1 MKKSVVFIFAVLLS
15 LIATKTTAQ
24 TLEAGDPNEI
34 WSFPVVY
41 NLDEKISWY
50 FDLAGTTFDA
60 GQDLYLWAWSPFE
73 PDAGNWENS
82 SEFAKLIYVK
92 DKIWRMELT
101 PTEYFGK
108 TPDEINESAGFW
120 MRLKDKTGTTQS
132 GVINFK
138 VPDISDFVKSGNTVG
153 TVPEKFIV
161 TTPIAI
167 LFNANTVAGFKD
179 VTEVHLHS
187 GANSWTNTIEYHAWE
202 TEGCE
207 PQSACY
213 TNCIYMGDGIWRK
226 DMIPYEYYLVDDDY
240 PLENIMGLFVA
251 KDWAATIPDF
261 TLYAADVP
269 IPPTPVLLIF
279 PTNVSKFDLLNIKRT
294 DNVKF
299 STPLTYE
306 ITGAGKTIAGNF
318 SGNDKEQNLY
328 INIFKEFGNTVTSL
342 HIVIKDA
349 NGKEISDSV
358 KQLTVAD

>member
-1 MKKSVVFIFAVLLS
+1 MKKLFLYILLVLAFAP
-15 LIATKTTAQ
+15 AKMFAAD
-24 TLEAGDPNEI
+24 EAGAPNAT
-34 WSFPVVY
+34 WSYPVVY
-41 NLDEKISWY
+41 NMDEKISWY
-50 FDLAGTTFDA
+50 FDLAGTTFEA

-92 DKIWRMELT
+92 DKTWRMELT
-101 PTEYFGK
+101 PTEYFKK
-108 TPDEINESAGFW
+108 TADEIKSSAGFW
-120 MRLKDKTGTTQS
+120 MRLKDKTGTIQS
-132 GVINFK
+132 DVIEFK
-138 VPDISDFVKSGNTVG
+138 VPNITDFISSGKTVA

-161 TTPIAI
+161 TTPMAI
-167 LFNANTVAGFKD
+167 LFNANTVANFGS
-179 VTEVHLHS
+179 VTEVYLHS

-213 TNCIYMGDGIWRK
+213 TGCVYMGDGIWRK
-226 DMIPYEYYLVDDDY
+226 DLIPYEYYLVEEDY

-269 IPPTPVLLIF
+269 IPPTPVLSIF
-279 PTNVSKFDLLNIKRT
+279 PTNVSKLDLLNIKRT

-306 ITGAGKTIAGNF
+306 ITGAGKTITGNF

-328 INIFKEFGNTVTSL
+328 INIFKEFGNNVTSL
-342 HIVIKDA
+342 HIVIKDT
-349 NGKEISDSV
+349 NGKEISSSV